1 MKNFESKRVTVMGL
15 GRFGG
20 GVGVTRWLVDQG
32 ADVLVTDKDPAV
44 KLESGLRELK
54 PLIDTGRVRLR
65 LGEHNVS
72 DFTDTDI
79 VVANPAVPKPWENR
93 FLRAAE
99 AAGVPITTEIGLLVD
114 RLPARERVI
123 AITGSAGKS
132 TTSSLVHHALRELGV
147 KSVLGGNIGGSLLPA
162 LASIDSETWV
172 VLEVSSAMLY
182 WLAERGTWSPGIG
195 VVTNI
200 TPNHIDWHGT
210 AEHYAACKR
219 LITAH
224 QQPGDTLVLG
234 PDVVT
239 WSTPGGIRVER
250 VGVSERV
257 QGLSIPGSHN
267 ALNAAVARCAV
278 RCAFCD
284 NDNTVR
290 DGLGAKHKAIPQ
302 IDNIDVALRSFRGLP
317 HRLEFVGEHH
327 GLRFINDSKSTTPE
341 ATSLAIHAMD
351 DPSRTHLIAG
361 GYDKG
366 SDLSPIADAATMLA
380 GLWTIGTTGEAL
392 AIAAQSRGA
401 CARYLGDLDSAMCE
415 ITNVARQ
422 GDSVLLSPG
431 CASWDQFENYEAR
444 GERFASLARS
454 THTQPTRSTTSN
466 TRHHSSTIME
476 PHA

>member
-32 ADVLVTDKDPAV
+32 ADVLVTDKDPAD
-44 KLESGLRELK
+44 KLENALRELT
-54 PLIDTGRVRLR
+54 PLIDNGRVRLR

-72 DFTDTDI
+72 DFTDIDLVI
-79 VVANPAVPKPWENR
+79 ANPAVPKPWENR

-99 AAGVPITTEIGLLVD
+99 AAGVPITTEIGLLVE
-114 RLPARERVI
+114 RLPSRERVI

-132 TTSSLVHHALRELGV
+132 TTSALMHHALKELGV
-147 KSVLGGNIGGSLLPA
+147 KTVLGGNIGGSLLPA
-162 LASIDSETWV
+162 LASIDSRTWV

-210 AEHYAACKR
+210 AGHYASCKR
-219 LITAH
+219 LISAH

-234 PDVVT
+234 PDVET
-239 WSTPGGIRVER
+239 WTTPD
-250 VGVSERV
+250 GVRMVHVRGDERV
-257 QGLSIPGSHN
+257 QGLSIPGAHN

-278 RCAFCD
+278 RCALNANANCD
-284 NDNTVR
+284 VPSVMSNATPQND
-290 DGLGAKHKAIPQ
+290 Q
-302 IDNIDVALRSFRGLP
+302 IDAVLRSFRGLP

-327 GLRFINDSKSTTPE
+327 SLRFINDSKSTTPE
-341 ATSLAIHAMD
+341 ATLLAIRAMD

-366 SDLSPIADAATMLA
+366 SDLTPIADVAATLA
-380 GLWTIGTTGEAL
+380 GLWTIGATGEAL
-392 AIAAQSRGA
+392 AIAANARGA
-401 CARYLGDLDSAMCE
+401 RAHFAHDLDSAMHE
-415 ITNVARQ
+415 IRHAASA
-422 GDSVLLSPG
+422 GDVVLLSPG

-444 GERFASLARS
+444 GERFAALSRN
-454 THTQPTRSTTSN
+454 PTSKPAHAME
-466 TRHHSSTIME
+466 RH
-476 PHA
+476 A